1 MKNNNKEVWIGH
13 NDLNSPEL
21 QEMAK
26 QEFANNIPVVDTMAD
41 EQVMESSTNRRDFLK
56 YLGFGLGA
64 ATVAASCEIPV
75 KRAIPYVVKPDEIV
89 PGVATYYASSFVKGG
104 DYTSILVK
112 TREGRPIKIE
122 GNSLSP
128 VTHGGTTAR
137 AQAAVLDLYNVNR
150 LQNPTKDWAEMDAEI
165 KGALASANNIRII
178 TNTNMSPTAQ
188 KAMGEFLA
196 AYPNAQVVTYDAV
209 SASGMLEANEAS
221 FGVATIPNYHFDKAD
236 NIISFGADFLGTWI
250 SAGEYAYGYAKNR
263 KVDPKAENPTM
274 SHHTQVESYMSLTG
288 SNADNRI
295 MVRPSEQGAAI
306 KAFYNALV
314 GNSMGSELNEKA
326 SNALKAL
333 ANKVKGA
340 NGKTLVVSGSNNV
353 AEQVV
358 VNAINEYLG
367 SYGSTITFDRTSN
380 QRQGLDKPMG
390 QLVSDL
396 KGGKV
401 DALIVMDA
409 NPAYDLPE
417 AADFAEAMAKVKT
430 SVFISTVPN
439 ETGALCKYVAP
450 APHFLEA
457 WGDVEPKAGMYSIIQ
472 PTIAPLFNTR
482 QAEESLLVWADSS
495 NLNAEADQ
503 PYYEYLKAN
512 WEANM
517 FPKQNNFLSFQTFWD
532 KTLHDGVFTAPV
544 ATSNV
549 RNAADVNT
557 YLAQIAKPGQGEEI
571 VLFETVAMGAGQY
584 AENPWLQELPDPVT
598 RTTWGNYF
606 GIPITWEGGNSM
618 VTYQNLNQEEYKG
631 KADVV
636 EVSVNGKAQ
645 DITCI
650 ASFGLAANTFSAA
663 LGFGRTEVGFA
674 GKGVGTNS
682 MAWLSRDKDGNVQY
696 FNTLDA
702 EPKPTG
708 EIDYEFP
715 CVQYHHTFGI
725 TGQEDGKEIN
735 VDEKTL
741 MAIGEG
747 FQGGL
752 TDRSIIYQANL
763 SEVNDLKAKIA
774 EKRDFAKHLN
784 EATLYPYEE
793 YQEKFYSQ
801 GHHWG
806 MAIDLNACMGCGA
819 CQVACVA
826 ENNVPVVGK
835 TEVSRHHEMTW
846 LRIDRYF
853 FGDHENPNTVY
864 QPMMCQHCD
873 NAPCENVCPVGAT
886 NHSSEGLNQM
896 TYNRCIGTRYC
907 ANNCPFKVRRL
918 NWYDYTTAD
927 LFGGN
932 EVSVNGEEIP
942 FGADNLTRMVLN
954 PDVTVRSRGVIEKC
968 SFCVQRIQEGKL
980 TAKKEGRS
988 LREGDIKPA
997 CQTACVTGAI
1007 TFGDFN
1013 NENGALAK
1021 ALDSELN
1028 YLVLEE
1034 TNVQSSVHYSAKII
1048 NRDEAIS

>member
-13 NDLNSPEL
+13 NDINSPEL
-21 QEMAK
+21 QEIAK
-26 QEFANNIPVVDTMAD
+26 QEFANTVPVVDSMAD
-41 EQVMESSTNRRDFLK
+41 EKVMESSTNRRDFLK

-89 PGVATYYASSFVKGG
+89 PGVASYYASSFVRGG
-104 DYTSILVK
+104 DFSSILVK

-128 VTHGGTTAR
+128 VSHGGTSAR

-150 LQNPTKDWAEMDAEI
+150 ISKPSMPWAELDQEI
-165 KGALASANNIRII
+165 MKALASSKNIRLVG
-178 TNTNMSPTAQ
+178 NTNMSPTAK

-196 AYPNAQVVTYDAV
+196 AYPAAKAVNYDAV
-209 SASGMLEANEAS
+209 SASGILEANDAS
-221 FGVATIPNYHFDKAD
+221 FGMATIPSYHFDKAD
-236 NIISFGADFLGTWI
+236 FIISFGADFLGTWI
-250 SAGEYAYGYAKNR
+250 SSEEFQYGYVKNR
-263 KVDPKAENPTM
+263 KVDPKAETPTM
-274 SHHTQVESYMSLTG
+274 SHHTQIESYMSLTG

-295 MVRPSEQGAAI
+295 MVRPSEQGSAI
-306 KAFYNALV
+306 KAFYNALK
-314 GNSMGSELNEKA
+314 GSSMGSDLNEKA
-326 SNALKAL
+326 RTALEKL
-333 ANKVKGA
+333 AAKVKA
-340 NGKTLVVSGSNNV
+340 ASGKVLVVSGSNNV

-358 VNAINEYLG
+358 VNAINEMLG
-367 SYGSTITFDRTSN
+367 SYGSTITFDRASN
-380 QRQGLDKPMG
+380 QRQGIDKNILD
-390 QLVSDL
+390 LVAEMKS
-396 KGGKV
+396 GKV
-401 DALIVMDA
+401 DAMIVMDA

-417 AADFAEAMAKVKT
+417 ASDFAAAMSKVKT
-430 SVFISTVPN
+430 SVFMSSVPN
-439 ETGALCKYVAP
+439 ETGALCNYTAP
-450 APHFLEA
+450 TPHFLEA
-457 WGDVEPKAGMYSIIQ
+457 WGDVEPKKGMFSIVQ
-472 PTIAPLFNTR
+472 PTISPLFDTR
-482 QAEESLLVWADSS
+482 QGEESLLVWASS
-495 NLNAEADQ
+495 ANLDQTSDQ

-512 WEANM
+512 WEASM
-517 FPKQNNFLSFQTFWD
+517 FPMQNNFMSFQSFWD
-532 KTLHDGVFTAPV
+532 KTLHDGVFTAKASEPAINMV
-544 ATSNV
+544 
-549 RNAADVNT
+549 ADVNA
-557 YLAQIAKPGQGEEI
+557 YLNKISKPGQGEEI
-571 VLFETVAMGAGQY
+571 VLFETIAMGAGEY
-584 AENPWLQELPDPVT
+584 ADNPWLQELPDPVS

-606 GIPITWEGGNSM
+606 GIPVSWEGGNSM
-618 VTYQNLNQEEYKG
+618 VTYKDLNQGEYKG
-631 KADVV
+631 NADIV
-636 EVSVNGKAQ
+636 EVSANGIAQ
-645 DITCI
+645 NITCI
-650 ASFGLAANTFSAA
+650 ASFGLATDTFSAA
-663 LGFGRTEVGFA
+663 LGAGRSVVGFA
-674 GKGVGTNS
+674 GKNVGTNS
-682 MAWLSRDKDGNVQY
+682 MSWLTRDKDGNVQY
-696 FNTLDA
+696 FNALDA
-702 EPKPTG
+702 EPKKT
-708 EIDYEFP
+708 DLVDTEFP

-741 MAIGEG
+741 MTIGEG

-784 EATLYPYEE
+784 DATLYPYEE
-793 YQEKFYSQ
+793 YNEKYYSQ

-806 MAIDLNACMGCGA
+806 MAIDLNACLGCGA

-835 TEVSRHHEMTW
+835 EEVSRHHEMTW

-980 TAKKEGRS
+980 TAKKEGRA
-988 LREGDIKPA
+988 LREGDVKPA

-1013 NENGALAK
+1013 NEDGALAK

-1034 TNVQSSVHYSAKII
+1034 TNVQSSVHYSAKIV

>member
-13 NDLNSPEL
+13 NDINNPEL
-21 QEMAK
+21 QERAK
-26 QEFANNIPVVDTMAD
+26 QEFANTLPVVDSMAD
-41 EQVMESSTNRRDFLK
+41 EKVMESSTNRRDFLK

-89 PGVATYYASSFVKGG
+89 PGVASYYASSFVRGG
-104 DYTSILVK
+104 EYASVLVK

-128 VTHGGTTAR
+128 VSNGGSSAR
-137 AQAAVLDLYNVNR
+137 AQASVLDLYNVNR
-150 LQNPTKDWAEMDAEI
+150 IQAPTKAWADMDNDI
-165 KGALASANNIRII
+165 KGALASSNNIRIV
-178 TNTNMSPTAQ
+178 TNTNMSPTAK
-188 KAMGEFLA
+188 KAMGEFMA
-196 AYPNAQVVTYDAV
+196 KYPNAKVVTYDAV

-221 FGVATIPNYHFDKAD
+221 FGIASVPAYHFEKAD

-250 SAGEYAYGYAKNR
+250 SPTEFAYGYAKNR
-263 KVDPKAENPTM
+263 KVDPKAAKPTM
-274 SHHTQVESYMSLTG
+274 SHHTQVESHMSLTG

-306 KAFYNALV
+306 KAFYNALA

-326 SNALKAL
+326 RTSLKKL
-333 ANKVKGA
+333 ADKVKGTA
-340 NGKTLVVSGSNNV
+340 GKTLVVSGSNNV

-358 VNAINEYLG
+358 VNAINEMLG
-367 SYGSTITFDRTSN
+367 SYGNTITFDRTSN
-380 QRQGLDKPMG
+380 QRQGIDSNVTALIREMKSG
-390 QLVSDL
+390 A
-396 KGGKV
+396 V
-401 DALIVMDA
+401 DAMIVMDA

-417 AADFAEAMAKVKT
+417 AKDFTDAMAKVKT
-430 SVFISTVPN
+430 SVYLSTVMN
-439 ETGALCKYVAP
+439 ETGALCKFVAP
-450 APHFLEA
+450 TPHYLEA
-457 WGDVEPKAGMYSIIQ
+457 WGDVEPKRGMFSIIQ
-472 PTIAPLFNTR
+472 PTISPLFDTR
-482 QAEESLLVWADSS
+482 QGEESLLVWADST
-495 NLNAEADQ
+495 NLNADSDQ
-503 PYYEYLKAN
+503 PYYDYLKSN
-512 WEANM
+512 WEATV
-517 FPKQNNFLSFQTFWD
+517 FPMQNNFMSFQSFWD
-532 KTLHDGVFTAPV
+532 KALHDGVFTANV
-544 ATSNV
+544 SAQSASNS
-549 RNAADVNT
+549 ADVNT
-557 YLAQIAKPGQGEEI
+557 YLAQIAKPAQGSEV
-571 VLFETVAMGAGQY
+571 VLFETIAMGAGEY
-584 AENPWLQELPDPVT
+584 AENPWLQEMPDPVT

-606 GIPITWEGGNSM
+606 GIPISWEGGNSM
-618 VTYQNLNQEEYKG
+618 VTYKNLNQEEYKG
-631 KADVV
+631 YADIV
-636 EVSVNGKAQ
+636 EVSANGVTQ
-645 DITCI
+645 NITCI
-650 ASFGLAANTFSAA
+650 ASFGLAEDTFSAA
-663 LGFGRTEVGFA
+663 LGFGRTVVGFA
-674 GKGVGTNS
+674 GEGVGTNS
-682 MAWLSRDKDGNVQY
+682 MSWLTRDKNGNVQY
-696 FNTLDA
+696 FNALDA
-702 EPKPTG
+702 EPKETG
-708 EIDYEFP
+708 LVDREFP

-741 MAIGEG
+741 MTIGEG

-763 SEVNDLKAKIA
+763 SEVSDLKAKIA
-774 EKRDFAKHLN
+774 EKRATAKHLN
-784 EATLYPYEE
+784 DATLYPYEE
-793 YQEKFYSQ
+793 YNEKYYSQ

-806 MAIDLNACMGCGA
+806 MAIDLNACIGCGA

-932 EVSVNGEEIP
+932 EVSVNGEEVP

-980 TAKKEGRS
+980 TAKKEGRA

-1013 NENGALAK
+1013 NEEGALAK

-1034 TNVQSSVHYSAKII
+1034 TNVQSSVHYSAKIV

>member
-13 NDLNSPEL
+13 NDINNPEL
-21 QEMAK
+21 QERAK
-26 QEFANNIPVVDTMAD
+26 QEFANTLPVVDSMAD
-41 EQVMESSTNRRDFLK
+41 EKVMESSTNRRDFLK

-89 PGVATYYASSFVKGG
+89 PGVASYYASSFVRGG
-104 DYTSILVK
+104 EYASVLVK

-128 VTHGGTTAR
+128 VSHGGSSAR
-137 AQAAVLDLYNVNR
+137 AQASVLDLYNVNR
-150 LQNPTKDWAEMDAEI
+150 IQAPTKAWADMDNEI
-165 KGALASANNIRII
+165 KGALASSNNIRIV
-178 TNTNMSPTAQ
+178 TNTNMSPTAK
-188 KAMGEFLA
+188 KAMGEFMA
-196 AYPNAQVVTYDAV
+196 KYPNAKVVTYDAV

-221 FGVATIPNYHFDKAD
+221 FGIAAVPAYHFEKAD

-250 SAGEYAYGYAKNR
+250 SPTEFAYGYAKNR
-263 KVDPKAENPTM
+263 KVDPKAAKPTM
-274 SHHTQVESYMSLTG
+274 SHHTQVESHMSLTG

-306 KAFYNALV
+306 KAFYNALA

-326 SNALKAL
+326 RTSLKKL
-333 ANKVKGA
+333 ADKVKGA
-340 NGKTLVVSGSNNV
+340 TGKTLVVSGSNNV

-358 VNAINEYLG
+358 INAINEMLG
-367 SYGSTITFDRTSN
+367 SYGNTITFDRTSN
-380 QRQGLDKPMG
+380 QRQGIDSNVTALIREMKSG
-390 QLVSDL
+390 S
-396 KGGKV
+396 V
-401 DALIVMDA
+401 DAMIVMDA

-417 AADFAEAMAKVKT
+417 AKDFADAMTKVKT
-430 SVFISTVPN
+430 SVYLSTVMN
-439 ETGALCKYVAP
+439 ETGALCKFVAP
-450 APHFLEA
+450 TPHYLEA
-457 WGDVEPKAGMYSIIQ
+457 WGDVEPKRGMFSIIQ
-472 PTIAPLFNTR
+472 PTISPLFDTR
-482 QAEESLLVWADSS
+482 HGEESLLVWAESA
-495 NLNAEADQ
+495 NLNADSDQ
-503 PYYEYLKAN
+503 PYYDYLKSN
-512 WEANM
+512 WEATV
-517 FPKQNNFLSFQTFWD
+517 FPMQNNFMSFQSFWD
-532 KTLHDGVFTAPV
+532 KTLHDGVFTANV
-544 ATSNV
+544 SAQSASNS
-549 RNAADVNT
+549 ADVNT
-557 YLAQIAKPGQGEEI
+557 YLAQIAKPAQGSEV
-571 VLFETVAMGAGQY
+571 VLFETIAMGAGEY
-584 AENPWLQELPDPVT
+584 AENPWLQEMPDPVT
-598 RTTWGNYF
+598 RTTWGNYL
-606 GIPITWEGGNSM
+606 GIPISWEGGNSM
-618 VTYQNLNQEEYKG
+618 VTYKNLNQEEYKG
-631 KADVV
+631 YADIV
-636 EVSVNGKAQ
+636 EVSANGVTQ
-645 DITCI
+645 NITCI
-650 ASFGLAANTFSAA
+650 ASFGLAENTFSAA
-663 LGFGRTEVGFA
+663 LGFGRTVVGFA
-674 GKGVGTNS
+674 GEGVGTNS
-682 MAWLSRDKDGNVQY
+682 MSWLTRDNNGNVQY
-696 FNTLDA
+696 FNALDA
-702 EPKPTG
+702 EPKETG
-708 EIDYEFP
+708 LVDREFP

-741 MAIGEG
+741 MTVGEG
-747 FQGGL
+747 FQGAL
-752 TDRSIIYQANL
+752 TERSIIYQANL
-763 SEVNDLKAKIA
+763 NEVSDLKAKIA
-774 EKRDFAKHLN
+774 EKRATAKHLN
-784 EATLYPYEE
+784 DATLYPYEE
-793 YQEKFYSQ
+793 YNEKYYSQ

-806 MAIDLNACMGCGA
+806 MAIDLNACIGCGA

-932 EVSVNGEEIP
+932 EVSVNGEEVP

-980 TAKKEGRS
+980 TAKKEGRA

-1013 NENGALAK
+1013 NEEGALAK

-1034 TNVQSSVHYSAKII
+1034 TNVQSSVHYSAKIV